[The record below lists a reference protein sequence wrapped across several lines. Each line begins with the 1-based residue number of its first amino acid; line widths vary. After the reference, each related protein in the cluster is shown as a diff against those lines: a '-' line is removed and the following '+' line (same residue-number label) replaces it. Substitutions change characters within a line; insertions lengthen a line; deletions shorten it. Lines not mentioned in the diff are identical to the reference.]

1 MRPRIC
7 GVITGKDPNA
17 VEQAEPFVDLFE
29 VRIDLIGEGWPELAR
44 GLNKP
49 WIGCNRLRAEGG
61 RWRGSE
67 ADRTEQLLRASE
79 LGADI
84 IDIELGTENLEGLI
98 PQVKKRSRCLLS
110 FHDFRG
116 TPSPDKMR
124 EIVERQQRTGAD
136 ICKVVTTAQ
145 KSEDNLAV
153 LQLITGFPGVAV
165 VAFAMGDLGL
175 TSRMLCPLVGG
186 HFTYASLGRGKESAP
201 GQITAGELWKIY
213 GMVAEWKA

>member
-7 GVITGKDPNA
+7 GVITGNDPKA
-17 VEQAEPFVDLFE
+17 VQQAAPSVDLFE
-29 VRIDLIGEGWPELAR
+29 VRIDLIGEGWPELAK

-49 WIGCNRLRAEGG
+49 WIGCNRLRVEGG

-67 ADRTEQLLRASE
+67 AARTEQLLKASE

-84 IDIELGTENLEGLI
+84 IDIELGTENLEGFLA
-98 PQVKKRSRCLLS
+98 QVKKRSRCLLS
-110 FHDFRG
+110 FHDFKG
-116 TPSPDKMR
+116 TPPLDKMR
-124 EIVERQQRTGAD
+124 EIIKRQLRMGAD
-136 ICKVVTTAQ
+136 ICKVVTTAK

-175 TSRMLCPLVGG
+175 SSRILCPLVGG

-201 GQITAGELWKIY
+201 CQITAGDLGKIY